1 MIITWGELHWERI
14 QKNVLHYA
22 SSRGCQKGKKEKRK
36 KNKWKYIQN
45 ELRTV
50 VIFSSVCLQGQL
62 LRWLETGTGFADCW
76 SEIWDWH
83 YFRFEHRLFL
93 SFSLPVLFWFLS
105 RDCCFRIL
113 VVVWSC
119 CIFCASVVETGTGS
133 GSQCNSYAPFMLFG
147 CFLCAY
153 FCRPEV
159 FMSFVTNRQ
168 GSQISAN
175 YNKAGG

>member
-1 MIITWGELHWERI
+1 MRRAALRTHSEQHVAGAVKR
-14 QKNVLHYA
+14 
-22 SSRGCQKGKKEKRK
+22 EKRK

-76 SEIWDWH
+76 SEFWDWH

-133 GSQCNSYAPFMLFG
+133 GSQCSSYAPFMCCSVASSARIFADRK
-147 CFLCAY
+147 FLCLL
-153 FCRPEV
+153 
-159 FMSFVTNRQ
+159 
-168 GSQISAN
+168 
-175 YNKAGG
+175 